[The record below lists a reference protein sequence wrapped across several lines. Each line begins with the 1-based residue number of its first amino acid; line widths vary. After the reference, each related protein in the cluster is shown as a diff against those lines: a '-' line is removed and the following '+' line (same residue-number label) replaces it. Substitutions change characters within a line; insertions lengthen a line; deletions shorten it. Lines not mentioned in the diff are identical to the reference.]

1 MGTLTRNRCVWQT
14 QVIEDDRAKHGG
26 QVYSTNIRGQVP
38 PLVTTDFT
46 VQDQGESS
54 SHSQD
59 GVDRS

>member
-1 MGTLTRNRCVWQT
+1 MSQT

-46 VQDQGESS
+46 VQDQGESPS
-54 SHSQD
+54 GLQD
-59 GVDRS
+59 WI

>member
-1 MGTLTRNRCVWQT
+1 MRPREKPAPVRTLTQSRCVWQT
-14 QVIEDDRAKHGG
+14 QVIEDDRTKHGG

-54 SHSQD
+54 
-59 GVDRS
+59 